1 MNRRTLCRSI
11 VVALLFAFPARA
23 IAAPTQANLFKTQAT
38 VFKKPKCKCCDVY
51 AAYLRSYGFEV
62 DVKITNEL
70 AQISSQAG
78 IPKEFQGCHTM
89 FVDGYVVEGLVPGHV
104 VRKLLSERP
113 AILGITLPGMPAG
126 SPGMAGVKR
135 DFIIYAVAK
144 DGAPPGIYTV
154 E

>member
-11 VVALLFAFPARA
+11 VVCVSCSRHRSTDPSQPVQDPSYRIQEAEMSMLRC
-23 IAAPTQANLFKTQAT
+23 I
-38 VFKKPKCKCCDVY
+38 C
-51 AAYLRSYGFEV
+51 AYLRGYGFEV

-78 IPKEFQGCHTM
+78 IPKESQGCHTM